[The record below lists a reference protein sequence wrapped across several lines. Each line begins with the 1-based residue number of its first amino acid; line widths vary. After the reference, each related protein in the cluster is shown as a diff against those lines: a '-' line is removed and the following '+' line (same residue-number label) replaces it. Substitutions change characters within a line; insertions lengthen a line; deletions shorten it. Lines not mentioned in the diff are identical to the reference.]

1 MSTDQQLADELSGIL
16 REQTRDIPL
25 SADLAERVIRQ
36 RRKGQARVRAATAVS
51 LVVAAVVS
59 ATVVLSGVRAP
70 AGMARHP
77 RLRLAGYAFR
87 LPVGA
92 RVVSSANGAC
102 LLAFT
107 VIENTASIG
116 SAPEAKQPAIASAV
130 TRDGGC
136 VSMLLTGAHR
146 PYPPSARRG
155 WFPGVRRHRVRI
167 RGYAAEIGISHTVGV
182 EVDLKKSGLTHKTEL
197 ENIDLD
203 LRLPAGDG
211 RWRDLLIAA
220 AGVSEQQLI
229 AIVASGLRT

>member
-1 MSTDQQLADELSGIL
+1 MAANQQLADELAGIL
-16 REQTRDIPL
+16 RSQTRAIAP
-25 SADLAERVIRQ
+25 SAGLADRVIRQ
-36 RRKGQARVRAATAVS
+36 RRRGQARVRAATVVS
-51 LVVAAVVS
+51 LVVAAAAAV
-59 ATVVLSGVRAP
+59 TLVLDGAWAP
-70 AGMARHP
+70 ARLAQRP

-107 VIENTASIG
+107 VIENTARIG
-116 SAPEAKQPAIASAV
+116 TAPTARQPAIANAV

-146 PYPPSARRG
+146 PYPANARRG
-155 WFPGVRRHRVRI
+155 WFPGVRRHRVQI
-167 RGYAAEIGISHTVGV
+167 RAYHAEIGISHTIGE
-182 EVDLKKSGLTHKTEL
+182 EVDLKQGGTHKTEL

-203 LRLPAGDG
+203 LQLPAGGG
-211 RWRDLLIAA
+211 RMRDLLIAA